1 MSEMQEIEKSLKTA
15 VAKKAVHAEVDMILT
30 KARDLA
36 AQLQGTEMF
45 LAQMAREG
53 IYLPQMREIISAQR
67 ATLDGVIK
75 SLMTI

>member
-1 MSEMQEIEKSLKTA
+1 
-15 VAKKAVHAEVDMILT
+15 MILT